1 MTRYVVVL
9 SREAVQEEIE
19 RLSSSEALHNSES
32 LCKLLRYLAEQSL
45 SSPGATIKEYQIA
58 TEVFHRSS
66 DFDPQLDSVIRV
78 QAGRLRTKL
87 ASYYASEGEDD
98 HIVVELPKG
107 NYALHFREN
116 GNKKPKPAEAP
127 PSEPAPL
134 HEQPA
139 MPPPEV
145 AAPSRLQSLA
155 LPVLA
160 ALLVVALIF
169 IGYLLAGRKPAVVS
183 PAIAV
188 TPIEA
193 PAAYHLFWSR
203 FLGTPDE
210 PWVVFSNATF
220 VGRPE
225 TGLRYSNAASGSGDG
240 SGGRIF
246 DHYTGVGE
254 VLAVHD
260 LDDVFATLHGRVRVK
275 RGSLFS
281 LDDLKQNNLI
291 FLGSPAE
298 NLTLRDI
305 PSTSH
310 FVFQRLS
317 SGPRA
322 GDLSIATISPHAG
335 EPAFSLASPADQPL
349 TEDYA
354 VIGLKHGLEPSHM
367 VLIIA
372 GTTTFGTQGAVEYLC
387 RQESLEELLARL
399 GVKKAEDLRP
409 FEALLRIRISRGV
422 PVETTLVGVH
432 QSD

>member
-1 MTRYVVVL
+1 ML
-9 SREAVQEEIE
+9 AREAVLDEIE
-19 RLSSSEALHNSES
+19 RLSQSDALHNSES
-32 LCKLLRYLAEQSL
+32 LCKLLRYLAEQSINN
-45 SSPGATIKEYQIA
+45 PGATIKEYQIA

-87 ASYYASEGEDD
+87 ASYYSSEGEND
-98 HIVVELPKG
+98 HLIVELPKG
-107 NYALHFREN
+107 NYALHFRDN
-116 GNKKPKPAEAP
+116 PLKKPKSADAAETVA
-127 PSEPAPL
+127 
-134 HEQPA
+134 HEQPGVPA
-139 MPPPEV
+139 SEEHV
-145 AAPSRLQSLA
+145 ASGGASWRGLYWPILA
-155 LPVLA
+155 LSV
-160 ALLVVALIF
+160 
-169 IGYLLAGRKPAVVS
+169 LLAGALACILFLVAARKPVVFPTAAAMDQS
-183 PAIAV
+183 P
-188 TPIEA
+188 A
-193 PAAYHLFWSR
+193 PAAYRIFWGR
-203 FLGTPDE
+203 FFTTPDE

-225 TGLRYSNAASGSGDG
+225 TGLRYFNPASDSAGKAHAQV
-240 SGGRIF
+240 F

-305 PSTSH
+305 PSTTH
-310 FVFQRLS
+310 FVFKRVAA
-317 SGPRA
+317 GPRA
-322 GDLSIATISPHAG
+322 GDLSIATLSPQPG

-354 VIGLKHGLEPSHM
+354 VIGLKHGLESSHL
-367 VLIIA
+367 VLIVA

-387 RQESLEELLARL
+387 RQESLEELLSRL
-399 GVKKAEDLRP
+399 DVKKADDLRP
-409 FEALLRIRISRGV
+409 FEALLRVRVSHGV
-422 PVETTLVGVH
+422 PVETTLIAV
-432 QSD
+432 QKSN

>member
-1 MTRYVVVL
+1 MLT
-9 SREAVQEEIE
+9 REAVFEEID

-45 SSPGATIKEYQIA
+45 NNPGATIKEYQIA

-87 ASYYASEGEDD
+87 SSYYTSVGEDD
-98 HIVVELPKG
+98 RVVVELPKG

-116 GNKKPKPAEAP
+116 GKKSKQPEAP
-127 PSEPAPL
+127 APEPPQQEERP
-134 HEQPA
+134 HTPI
-139 MPPPEV
+139 PEAHFARWPV
-145 AAPSRLQSLA
+145 A
-155 LPVLA
+155 LPVLVVLLVA
-160 ALLVVALIF
+160 ALAA
-169 IGYLLAGRKPAVVS
+169 IGLLLAGRKPS
-183 PAIAV
+183 TIPATAAM
-188 TPIEA
+188 TPA
-193 PAAYHLFWSR
+193 PAAYQMFWGR
-203 FLGTPDE
+203 FLGTQEE

-225 TGLRYSNAASGSGDG
+225 TGMHYYNPALGTPDDSHASL
-240 SGGRIF
+240 F

-260 LDDVFATLHGRVRVK
+260 LDDVFAALHGRVRVK

-305 PSTSH
+305 PTTTH
-310 FVFQRLS
+310 FVFRRLT
-317 SGPRA
+317 SGPRS
-322 GDLSIATISPHAG
+322 GDLSIATVSPQAG
-335 EPAFSLASPADQPL
+335 EPPISLASPADQPL

-354 VIGLKHGLEPSHM
+354 VIGLKHGLEPSHL
-367 VLIIA
+367 VLLIA

-387 RQESLEELLARL
+387 RQESLEELLSRL

-422 PVETTLVGVH
+422 PVETTLVGVRPT
-432 QSD
+432 D

>member
-1 MTRYVVVL
+1 ML
-9 SREAVQEEIE
+9 NREAVLEEIE

-45 SSPGATIKEYQIA
+45 NNPGATIKEYQIA
-58 TEVFHRSS
+58 TEVFHRSA

-87 ASYYASEGEDD
+87 ASYYSTEGEEDR
-98 HIVVELPKG
+98 IVVELPKG

-116 GNKKPKPAEAP
+116 HVKKNKAPEIAEAVANEHP
-127 PSEPAPL
+127 VAPSDDNRRFA
-134 HEQPA
+134 
-139 MPPPEV
+139 PPPYTT
-145 AAPSRLQSLA
+145 SA
-155 LPVLA
+155 LIAVLVT
-160 ALLVVALIF
+160 VVAVLGI
-169 IGYLLAGRKPAVVS
+169 LLAWRKPTVVQS
-183 PAIAV
+183 QGV
-188 TPIEA
+188 TVQA
-193 PAAYHLFWSR
+193 PAAYQMFWGHFVS
-203 FLGTPDE
+203 GSE
-210 PWVVFSNATF
+210 VSWVVFSNATF
-220 VGRPE
+220 TGRPE
-225 TGLRYSNAASGSGDG
+225 TGLRYYNPNSGQPVDARGPV
-240 SGGRIF
+240 F

-260 LDDVFATLHGRVRVK
+260 LDEVFASLHGHVRVK

-305 PSTSH
+305 PTTTH
-310 FVFQRLS
+310 FVFRRLS
-317 SGPRA
+317 SGTRS
-322 GDLSIATISPHAG
+322 GDLSIATISPQAG
-335 EPAFSLASPADQPL
+335 EPETSVASPANQQL

-354 VIGLKHGLEPSHM
+354 LIGLKHGVESSHL

-387 RQESLEELLARL
+387 REESLQELLTRL
-399 GVKKAEDLRP
+399 GVKRAEDLRP

-422 PVETTLVGVH
+422 PVETSLVAVH
-432 QSD
+432 PDEQAN

>member
-1 MTRYVVVL
+1 VVFD
-9 SREAVQEEIE
+9 EIE
-19 RLSSSEALHNSES
+19 RLSSSEASHNSES

-45 SSPGATIKEYQIA
+45 SNPGATIKEYQIA

-87 ASYYASEGEDD
+87 SAYYASAGEDD
-98 HIVVELPKG
+98 RVVVELPKG

-116 GNKKPKPAEAP
+116 GKKSKPLE
-127 PSEPAPL
+127 L
-134 HEQPA
+134 
-139 MPPPEV
+139 PPPEP
-145 AAPSRLQSLA
+145 AQHDHPSTPPEELHPLRWPPATVPLLA
-155 LPVLA
+155 I
-160 ALLVVALIF
+160 LLVVALAA
-169 IGYLLAGRKPAVVS
+169 IGLLLAMRKPVNITQPVTVDQV
-183 PAIAV
+183 PAPV
-188 TPIEA
+188 
-193 PAAYHLFWSR
+193 AYQVFWGC

-225 TGLRYSNAASGSGDG
+225 TGMRYYNASASGADSAH
-240 SGGRIF
+240 GRFF

-305 PSTSH
+305 PCTTH
-310 FVFQRLS
+310 FVFQRLA
-317 SGPRA
+317 SGPRS
-322 GDLSIATISPHAG
+322 GDLSIATISPKAG

-354 VIGLKHGLEPSHM
+354 VIGLKHGLDSKHV
-367 VLIIA
+367 VLIVA

-387 RQESLEELLARL
+387 RQESLEELLSHL
-399 GVKKAEDLRP
+399 EVKKAEDLRP

-432 QSD
+432 LSD

>member
-1 MTRYVVVL
+1 VTRYVVVL
-9 SREAVQEEIE
+9 TREAVFEEIE
-19 RLSSSEALHNSES
+19 RLSDSEALHNSES

-45 SSPGATIKEYQIA
+45 DHPGATIKEYQIA

-87 ASYYASEGEDD
+87 ASYYASEGEEDRL
-98 HIVVELPKG
+98 IVELPKG

-116 GNKKPKPAEAP
+116 PPKKSKPVEMPEAALHEHHAV
-127 PSEPAPL
+127 PSEEEHPRPWPIPAI
-134 HEQPA
+134 
-139 MPPPEV
+139 
-145 AAPSRLQSLA
+145 
-155 LPVLA
+155 PVLGVLLAA
-160 ALLVVALIF
+160 ALVCILFLLV
-169 IGYLLAGRKPAVVS
+169 GRKPAVVS
-183 PAIAV
+183 QAAALDQSH
-188 TPIEA
+188 A
-193 PAAYHLFWSR
+193 PAAYQIFWGH
-203 FLGTPDE
+203 FLTTPDE

-225 TGLRYSNAASGSGDG
+225 TGLRYYNSVSDP
-240 SGGRIF
+240 GGQSRGPVF

-260 LDDVFATLHGRVRVK
+260 LDDVFAALHGRVRVK

-310 FVFQRLS
+310 FVFQRVA
-317 SGPRA
+317 SGPRT
-322 GDLSIATISPHAG
+322 GDLSIATVSPQAG
-335 EPAFSLASPADQPL
+335 EPAFSLASPADQNL

-354 VIGLKHGLEPSHM
+354 VIGLKHGLEPSHL

-387 RQESLEELLARL
+387 RQESLEELLSRL
-399 GVKKAEDLRP
+399 GVKKADDLHP
-409 FEALLRIRISRGV
+409 FEALLRIRVSRGV
-422 PVETTLVGVH
+422 PVESTLVAVH
-432 QSD
+432 KND